1 MGMPTSQIIYFG
13 VIGFGAVIFAIGGFI
28 DMLTNYK
35 SWNDSILH
43 VSRHGGRTGL
53 DFSNPKARPWGIAGI
68 VLAVGGLVLLFFGP
82 IF

>member
-1 MGMPTSQIIYFG
+1 MPTYQIIYFG
-13 VIGFGAVIFAIGGFI
+13 VIGFGVVIFTIGGFI

-53 DFSNPKARPWGIAGI
+53 DLSNPKARPWGIAGLALI
-68 VLAVGGLVLLFFGP
+68 VCGLVLLMFGP
-82 IF
+82 TF